1 MAEEKVEP
9 RETSWRQ
16 LLPWTELFRGFQ
28 VALDVNKLA
37 LAAAGILV
45 MAFGW
50 WLLAV
55 LFTAGETDVRRTGP
69 APTSRGTT
77 TTRPKPGSS
86 SNTTATTGT

>member
-1 MAEEKVEP
+1 MVEEKVEP

-28 VALDVNKLA
+28 VALDLNKLA

-45 MAFGW
+45 TEFGW

-55 LFTAGETDVRRTGP
+55 LFTAGENTDGDL
-69 APTSRGTT
+69 
-77 TTRPKPGSS
+77 PGMGS
-86 SNTTATTGT
+86 GRH